1 MKHDE
6 NRDAWIDTLL
16 RRSLRAEATGP
27 VPSAQFQR
35 ETIQK
40 MEERYGMQN
49 GNNKKRLCTTIL
61 AAALVVAVPAG
72 AFAAWQL
79 LSPAQVAH
87 EFQDKTLEKA
97 FASDDAVLINQS
109 VQSGGY
115 KITLLGMV
123 SGAACSDY
131 LPSDVDV
138 QEDRLY
144 AAVAIARAD
153 GTAMP
158 AADSDEYG
166 KETFLV
172 TPLIQGEIPWHVNIF
187 TMGGGYGEFVQ
198 DGVQYRLVEC
208 ADVAAF
214 ADREVWL
221 AVTSDFAISN
231 RTFLYDETT
240 GIVSENPDA
249 DGVNVLF
256 RLPLDAAD
264 ADEAKAQQLLQQ
276 WLSNGDG
283 EPDGEQAV
291 TEQAARYAQIVSQGE
306 LQEHKLLEQSH
317 DGSWWYFYGD
327 GGQVALSPEEAQTL
341 TDGQVYTDQQILM
354 ADTDS
359 WQAVLLGRDDQG
371 RLYGELYELP
381 KTAQEKADGQ

>member
-6 NRDAWIDTLL
+6 NKEAWIDAWL
-16 RRSLRAEATGP
+16 RRSLRAEDAEP

-40 MEERYGMQN
+40 MEERYAMLN
-49 GNNKKRLCTTIL
+49 ENNKKRLCTTIL
-61 AAALVVAVPAG
+61 AAALVAAVPVG

-87 EFQDKTLEKA
+87 ELQDKTLEKA
-97 FASDDAVLINQS
+97 FAGDDAVLVNQS

-131 LPSDVDV
+131 LPSDVAV
-138 QEDRLY
+138 QEDRMY

-153 GTAMP
+153 GTPMP
-158 AADSDEYG
+158 ATDSDDYG

-172 TPLIQGEIPWHVNIF
+172 TPLIQGEIPWQVNIF

-198 DGVQYRLVEC
+198 DGIQYRLVEC

-214 ADREVWL
+214 ADRDVWL
-221 AVTSDFAISN
+221 AVTNDFAISN
-231 RTFLYDETT
+231 ATFLYDETT

-249 DGVNVLF
+249 HGVNVLF
-256 RLPLDAAD
+256 KLPLDAAD

-276 WLSNGDG
+276 WLGGADG
-283 EPDGEQAV
+283 EPDEDQSV
-291 TEQAARYAQIVSQGE
+291 TEHAERYEQVISQGK
-306 LQEHKLLEQSH
+306 LQERKLLEQSP

-327 GGQVALSPEEAQTL
+327 GGQLELSPEDVQAL
-341 TDGQVYTDQQILM
+341 TDGQVYTDRLLLM
-354 ADTDS
+354 ADEDS

-371 RLYGELYELP
+371 RLYGELYVLP
-381 KTAQEKADGQ
+381 KTTQEKADGQ